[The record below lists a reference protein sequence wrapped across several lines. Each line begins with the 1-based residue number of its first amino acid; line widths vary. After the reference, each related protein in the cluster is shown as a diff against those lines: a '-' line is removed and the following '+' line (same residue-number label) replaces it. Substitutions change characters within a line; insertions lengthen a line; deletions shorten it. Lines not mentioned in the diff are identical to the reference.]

1 MSFWSTSTGES
12 AATDTSKEYE
22 APSGNMDPIPDGST
36 VLAFIKDAKWEKGQE
51 MDGSP
56 RYINLQWKVEE
67 PSDVNGRVVF
77 QKLWVSDADPNI
89 AKDRKLSPEQVEQK
103 QAKKRDNALKM
114 LASIDANC
122 GGKLAADG
130 GEPTNDSLL
139 IALANKPMAV
149 TVKVWEMKTNDGMM
163 TGNWICAVAPK
174 GKELKVT
181 GVVKGE
187 AKQGYVDLDD
197 DLPF

>member
-36 VLAFIKDAKWEKGQE
+36 VLAFIKDAKWETGQE
-51 MDGSP
+51 RDGSP

-77 QKLWVSDADPNI
+77 QKLWVSDTDPN
-89 AKDRKLSPEQVEQK
+89 AKTQEKAD
-103 QAKKRDNALKM
+103 KKRDNALKM

-139 IALANKPMAV
+139 IALANKPMV
-149 TVKVWEMKTNDGMM
+149 LTLRVWSMKASDGSDMS
-163 TGNWICAVAPK
+163 GNWVSGVAAR
-174 GKELKVT
+174 GKELKVKE
-181 GVVKGE
+181 GIPKPNNGGGSS
-187 AKQGYVDLDD
+187 ADLDD
-197 DLPF
+197 DIPF